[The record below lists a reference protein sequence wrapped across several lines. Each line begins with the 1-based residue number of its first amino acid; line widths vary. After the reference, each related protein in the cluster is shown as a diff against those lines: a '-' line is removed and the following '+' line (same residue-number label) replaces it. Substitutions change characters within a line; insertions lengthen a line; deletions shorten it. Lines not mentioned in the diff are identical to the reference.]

1 MQETIK
7 TIEVNEGTVIS
18 DVLDLSTTCV
28 AWLDFVKQSA
38 ALLHTLLFDE
48 LTTRNDYILA
58 VQVDLDDFKVI
69 CLTDILI
76 EVLRWLNV
84 DLRSRHEGINADADD
99 EAALNFGANTTLD
112 DRTLFTVFDD
122 LFPVFLLLCFV
133 EGNNRVAF
141 FIFEFFEKD
150 F

>member
-18 DVLDLSTTCV
+18 DVLDLSTTRI
-28 AWLDFVKQSA
+28 AWLDFVKQRT

-48 LTTRNDYILA
+48 LATRNDDVLT
-58 VQVDLDDFKVI
+58 VEVDLDDLKVI
-69 CLTDILI
+69 CLADILI
-76 EVLRWLNV
+76 EVLRRLNV
-84 DLRSRHEGINADADD
+84 DLRRRHKGINADADD
-99 EAALNFGANTTLD
+99 ETAFNLGADATLN
-112 DRTLFTVFDD
+112 DRAFFTVFDD
-122 LFPVFLLLCFV
+122 FFPVLLLLCFV
-133 EGNNRVAF
+133 EGDNRVAF